1 MIKYKYIVQLIQA
14 HFAGDKVRFLDRAE
28 KVAKELE
35 REGGRLQAQAILREV
50 ERAKKFANELVA
62 LNAIKGDIDSCVET
76 LVNRVEG

>member
-50 ERAKKFANELVA
+50 ERAKKFANE
-62 LNAIKGDIDSCVET
+62 CFYT
-76 LVNRVEG
+76 M

>member
-50 ERAKKFANELVA
+50 KRAKKFANE
-62 LNAIKGDIDSCVET
+62 CFYMM
-76 LVNRVEG
+76 